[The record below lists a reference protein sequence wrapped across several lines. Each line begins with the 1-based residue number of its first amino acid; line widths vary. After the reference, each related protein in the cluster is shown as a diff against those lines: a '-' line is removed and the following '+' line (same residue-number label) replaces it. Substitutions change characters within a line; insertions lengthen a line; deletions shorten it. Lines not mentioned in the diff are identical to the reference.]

1 MKVAVYLTLSL
12 FYFSIGYAHPI
23 DSNISSMVNFLRY
36 LDGIIHEVLALL
48 NLPRSTHPGPIDC
61 SEILKGGSTKSG
73 IYRIWPLN
81 WQTIGSLRVYCD
93 METDGGGWT
102 IIQKR
107 GDYNQPLDYFY
118 KTWKEY
124 KAGFGKLDQDFWLG
138 NDKIYGITNQGNYTL
153 RIDMKD
159 KEGEKK
165 YATYREFWIENESQD
180 YRLHVSGYS
189 GDAGDSFTGLNGM
202 KFTTKDV
209 DNDIWEKNCAESFKG
224 GWWYSKC
231 HSSNLNG
238 LYHNGYH
245 ESYADGVNWKAW
257 RGHNYSLPIVDM
269 KIRQH

>member
-1 MKVAVYLTLSL
+1 M
-12 FYFSIGYAHPI
+12 
-23 DSNISSMVNFLRY
+23 
-36 LDGIIHEVLALL
+36 LALL

-93 METDGGGWT
+93 M
-102 IIQKR
+102 
-107 GDYNQPLDYFY
+107 
-118 KTWKEY
+118 
-124 KAGFGKLDQDFWLG
+124 
-138 NDKIYGITNQGNYTL
+138 KIYGITNQGNYTL